1 MPNASAVINANLSN
15 TQAVF
20 YEAQAVEALYAE
32 LAMLTLTTPSNLPTR
47 KGRTIQF
54 FTYALGPVVAGV
66 AAGPNLAP
74 GNSGNNTPATA
85 AEGAPGNGIVP
96 TAPNVQAVVGQYA
109 DFITCSDLNLDV
121 AIDDELTN
129 LSQHLGYRGALVVDT
144 VTQLELDAAV
154 AIDGSANII
163 VPDGSVTTAS
173 TIRAAVASLAG
184 RSIRR
189 FADGFYHGL
198 VHPFVL
204 GDILNDAN
212 YNGLSDIL
220 KRTESGTKLLME
232 GMGQGDER
240 PVVDAFGVRFVQSP
254 NVPLVSGVPL
264 AGKSAYNTYITGKDG
279 IFSVRLGNTDIP
291 QDRNFRAKV
300 LRFTESAFDPAG
312 VIGGGVSYNLRY
324 VAAPRPGVGYGT
336 QGVKRI
342 QAESAIS

>member
-1 MPNASAVINANLSN
+1 MPNASAVTNANLSN

-20 YEAQAVEALYAE
+20 YEAQAVEALYAD

-47 KGRTIQF
+47 KGKTIQF
-54 FTYALGPVVAGV
+54 FTYALGPVTSGVTAG
-66 AAGPNLAP
+66 
-74 GNSGNNTPATA
+74 NTPPTA
-85 AEGAPGNGIVP
+85 SEGQVGTGIIP
-96 TAPNVQAVVGQYA
+96 TAPNVQAVIGQYA

-129 LSQHLGYRGALVVDT
+129 LSQHLGYRGAMVIDT

-154 AIDGSANII
+154 TIDGSANIV

-173 TIRAAVASLAG
+173 TVRASVASLAG

-189 FADGFYHGL
+189 FEDGFYHGL
-198 VHPFVL
+198 IHPFVL
-204 GDILNDAN
+204 GDIVNDAN
-212 YNGLSDIL
+212 YNGLTDIL
-220 KRTESGTKLLME
+220 KRTESGQKLLNE
-232 GMGQGDER
+232 GMGMGDDR
-240 PVVDAFGVRFVQSP
+240 PVVECFGVRFVMSP
-254 NVPLVSGVPL
+254 NVPLTAGVPVS
-264 AGKSAYNTYITGKDG
+264 GKSAYSTYITGKDG

-300 LRFTESAFDPAG
+300 LKFTESAFDPAG

-324 VAAPRPGVGYGT
+324 VAAPRPGTGAGT